1 MIAIIEYGVGNLNSV
16 KNMFKKIGYN
26 ASITSNPEDILKAD
40 KILLPG
46 VGAFDNGMTRLNDS
60 GLLPV
65 LKQKALQEKVPVL
78 GICLGM
84 QMLTNGSEEG
94 TLPGLGWIDAD
105 TLKFRFTDSSMKVP
119 HMGWNYIALKKETPL
134 FKDMDRTTSR
144 FYFVHSFHV
153 KCNNSSNSLAETTY
167 GTTFSSAIMND
178 NLFGTQFHP
187 EKSHKF
193 GMQLLTNFAKL

>member
-1 MIAIIEYGVGNLNSV
+1 MNSV
-16 KNMFKKIGYN
+16 RNMFKKIGYN
-26 ASITSNPEDILKAD
+26 ASITSNPEEILKAD

-46 VGAFDNGMTRLNDS
+46 VGAFDNGMTKLNDS

-105 TLKFRFTDSSMKVP
+105 TLKFRFTDSSIKVP

-187 EKSHKF
+187 EKSHKY